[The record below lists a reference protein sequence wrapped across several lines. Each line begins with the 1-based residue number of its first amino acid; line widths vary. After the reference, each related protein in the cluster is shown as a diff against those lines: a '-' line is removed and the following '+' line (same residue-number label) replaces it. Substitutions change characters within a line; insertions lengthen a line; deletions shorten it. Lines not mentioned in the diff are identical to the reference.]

1 MNLTNKEK
9 GKHTT
14 ISLEKINNTSII
26 KEVANFAAFA
36 NKEDAPKTAS
46 LIENKINEI
55 LSASSALEDTKA
67 KKEKAFIEEESMT
80 DEEADRLEEEG
91 RVFSFEYSDMI
102 DDLENTLLG
111 LLNRLEEQ
119 AKEEGFKEAKL
130 MTYHDGRIEESY
142 LEADKHIYL

>member
-1 MNLTNKEK
+1 MEINFYKDMEEYEK
-9 GKHTT
+9 F
-14 ISLEKINNTSII
+14 SNVI

-36 NKEDAPKTAS
+36 SKEDAPKTAS
-46 LIENKINEI
+46 LLENTIKEI
-55 LSASSALEDTKA
+55 LDASSSLEDTRA
-67 KKEKAFIEEESMT
+67 KKEKAFIEEESMN

-91 RVFSFEYSDMI
+91 RVFSFEYSDVI
-102 DDLENTLLG
+102 DDLENTLLER
-111 LLNRLEEQ
+111 LSSLEEQ

>member
-1 MNLTNKEK
+1 M
-9 GKHTT
+9 
-14 ISLEKINNTSII
+14 ISLEKIDNNHIT

-46 LIENKINEI
+46 LLENTINEV
-55 LSASSALEDTKA
+55 LNASAALEDTKA

-80 DEEADRLEEEG
+80 DEEADKLEEEG

-111 LLNRLEEQ
+111 LLNSLEEQ
-119 AKEEGFKEAKL
+119 AKEEGFKESKL

>member
-1 MNLTNKEK
+1 MEEYEK
-9 GKHTT
+9 F
-14 ISLEKINNTSII
+14 SNVI

-36 NKEDAPKTAS
+36 SKEDAPKTAS
-46 LIENKINEI
+46 LLENTIKEI
-55 LSASSALEDTKA
+55 LDASSSLEDTRA
-67 KKEKAFIEEESMT
+67 KKEKAFIEEESMN

-91 RVFSFEYSDMI
+91 RVFSFEYSDVI
-102 DDLENTLLG
+102 DDLENTLLER
-111 LLNRLEEQ
+111 LSSLEEQ